1 MAMTAD
7 APTVA
12 PTTAAEPPTTPGA
25 TTPEPVAEQ
34 VLEHVAGQVP
44 AQAPPP
50 STFGAPWIRSAGE
63 VAWKLVGIV
72 AAVAIVFYVV
82 GLIQVV
88 FVALFLALVFTT
100 VLLPL
105 GDFYDR
111 VMPRGLAM
119 AASLLTAVLA
129 VGALVTYVVSSVV
142 SRWEDLAIEF
152 ATGLTDLAG
161 LLTGIPMLAGIGG
174 PDKWLEDGGAWLQ
187 SHAGDYAGTA
197 AQSAGSIAEGATAV
211 VLAIFCTV
219 FFLTQGGRMWRWAL
233 DFVPADRHDR
243 WEAAAAAGWTSFS
256 GFTRGMFFVALSDGI
271 LAGIFLSVV
280 GVPLALPLSVVVF
293 LGAFIPM
300 IGPVAAIVI
309 SVLVALAA
317 KGPVLAL
324 VVLIGMVVVA
334 QLDANVL
341 QPLITGKQVSLHPVV
356 MALVVAAGS
365 VLGGLLGAVVAVPLT
380 AVAWAVYCTLRRT
393 AADGT
398 PVAPDTP
405 AVQDAPAVGATPAV
419 EGTTAT

>member
-1 MAMTAD
+1 MVMTAD

-12 PTTAAEPPTTPGA
+12 PTTAADSPTTGPQA
-25 TTPEPVAEQ
+25 
-34 VLEHVAGQVP
+34 
-44 AQAPPP
+44 AQAPGPGP
-50 STFGAPWIRSAGE
+50 ASFGAPWLRSTGDL
-63 VAWKLVGIV
+63 AWKVVGI
-72 AAVAIVFYVV
+72 AIAVALVFYVV
-82 GLIQVV
+82 NLVQIV

-105 GDFYDR
+105 GDLYDR

-142 SRWEDLAIEF
+142 SRWDELATEF
-152 ATGLTDLAG
+152 GTGLTDLSE
-161 LLTGIPMLAGIGG
+161 LLTDIPLVASLGTPG
-174 PDKWLEDGGAWLQ
+174 DWLRDGGAWLQ
-187 SHAGDYAGTA
+187 ANAGDYVATAAASAGTI
-197 AQSAGSIAEGATAV
+197 AQGATAV

-219 FFLTQGGRMWRWAL
+219 FFLTQGGRMWGWAL
-233 DFVPADRHDR
+233 SLVPADRHER
-243 WEAAAAAGWTSFS
+243 WQTAADAGWTAFS
-256 GFTRGMFFVALSDGI
+256 GFTRGMFFVALTDGVM
-271 LAGIFLSVV
+271 AGIFLTVV

-293 LGAFIPM
+293 LGAFVPM
-300 IGPVAAIVI
+300 IGPVAAIVV

-334 QLDANVL
+334 QIDANVL

-380 AVAWAVYCTLRRT
+380 AVTWAVFSSFRRT
-393 AADGT
+393 ALERAAGGAT
-398 PVAPDTP
+398 GRAPQR
-405 AVQDAPAVGATPAV
+405 AAPAHEAD
-419 EGTTAT
+419 

>member
-12 PTTAAEPPTTPGA
+12 PTTPAESPTILQPTAPGPTTP
-25 TTPEPVAEQ
+25 P
-34 VLEHVAGQVP
+34 P
-44 AQAPPP
+44 A
-50 STFGAPWIRSAGE
+50 TFGAPWIRSTGDL
-63 VAWKLVGIV
+63 AWKLIGIGL
-72 AAVAIVFYVV
+72 AVALVFYVV
-82 GLIQVV
+82 SLVQLV

-105 GDFYDR
+105 GDLYDR

-119 AASLLTAVLA
+119 GASLLTAVLA
-129 VGALVTYVVSSVV
+129 VGGLVTYVVSSVV
-142 SRWEDLAIEF
+142 SRWDDLATEF
-152 ATGLTDLAG
+152 GTGLTDLAV
-161 LLTGIPMLAGIGG
+161 LVTDIPLLAGLGTPG
-174 PDKWLEDGGAWLQ
+174 DWLKDGGAWLQ
-187 SHAGDYAGTA
+187 ANAGDYAATA
-197 AQSAGSIAEGATAV
+197 AASAGSIAEGATAV

-219 FFLTQGGRMWRWAL
+219 FFLTQGDRMWRWAL
-233 DFVPADRHDR
+233 TLVPADRHDR
-243 WEAAAAAGWTSFS
+243 WQAAARAGWTAFS
-256 GFTRGMFFVALSDGI
+256 GFTRGMFFVALSDGV
-271 LAGIFLSVV
+271 LAGIFLTVV

-334 QLDANVL
+334 QIDANVL

-380 AVAWAVYCTLRRT
+380 AVTWAVFSKLRTT
-393 AADGT
+393 APGT
-398 PVAPDTP
+398 AP
-405 AVQDAPAVGATPAV
+405 GATQ
-419 EGTTAT
+419 

>member
-1 MAMTAD
+1 MTAD

-12 PTTAAEPPTTPGA
+12 PTTAAQPPSPAAQPPTTQPA
-25 TTPEPVAEQ
+25 T
-34 VLEHVAGQVP
+34 GS
-44 AQAPPP
+44 
-50 STFGAPWIRSAGE
+50 STFGAPWLRSTGDL
-63 VAWKLVGIV
+63 AWRLVGILAAV
-72 AAVAIVFYVV
+72 AAVFYVI
-82 GLIQVV
+82 GLVQVV

-129 VGALVTYVVSSVV
+129 VGALVTYVVTSVT
-142 SRWEDLAIEF
+142 SRWEELATEF
-152 ATGLTDLAG
+152 GTGLSDLAG
-161 LLTGIPMLAGIGG
+161 LVGGIPFLAGLGG
-174 PDKWLEDGGAWLQ
+174 PGQWLADGGAWLQ
-187 SHAGDYAGTA
+187 ANAGDYAGTA
-197 AQSAGSIAEGATAV
+197 AQGAGIVGEGATAV

-219 FFLTQGGRMWRWAL
+219 FFLTQGHAMWRWAL
-233 DFVPADRHDR
+233 NIVPADRHDR
-243 WEAAAAAGWTSFS
+243 WEAAALAGWNAFS
-256 GFTRGMFFVALSDGI
+256 GFTRGMFFVALADGVI
-271 LAGIFLSVV
+271 AGIFLSVV

-293 LGAFIPM
+293 LGAFVPM
-300 IGPVAAIVI
+300 IGPVAAIVV

-334 QLDANVL
+334 QIDANVL

-380 AVAWAVYCTLRRT
+380 AVAWAVFSTLRRT
-393 AADGT
+393 ALREPTTDGAD
-398 PVAPDTP
+398 
-405 AVQDAPAVGATPAV
+405 
-419 EGTTAT
+419 

>member
-1 MAMTAD
+1 MTAE

-12 PTTAAEPPTTPGA
+12 PTTAAEPPTTPQPTGL
-25 TTPEPVAEQ
+25 EPT
-34 VLEHVAGQVP
+34 
-44 AQAPPP
+44 APPP
-50 STFGAPWIRSAGE
+50 GTFGAPWIRSTGDL
-63 VAWKLVGIV
+63 AWKLIGIGL
-72 AAVAIVFYVV
+72 AVALVFYVV
-82 GLIQVV
+82 SLVQVV

-105 GDFYDR
+105 GDLYDR

-129 VGALVTYVVSSVV
+129 VGGLVTYVVSSVV
-142 SRWEDLAIEF
+142 SRWEELATEF
-152 ATGLTDLAG
+152 GTGLTDLAQ
-161 LLTGIPMLAGIGG
+161 LVTEIPLLAGLGT
-174 PDKWLEDGGAWLQ
+174 PRKWLTDGGAWLQ
-187 SHAGDYAGTA
+187 SNAGDYMATA
-197 AQSAGSIAEGATAV
+197 AASAGSIAEGVTAV

-219 FFLTQGGRMWRWAL
+219 FFLTQGSRMWRWAL
-233 DFVPADRHDR
+233 SLVPADRHDR
-243 WEAAAAAGWTSFS
+243 WESAADAGWTAFS
-256 GFTRGMFFVALSDGI
+256 GFTRGMFFVALADGV
-271 LAGIFLSVV
+271 LAGIFLTVV

-309 SVLVALAA
+309 SAFVALAA

-334 QLDANVL
+334 QIDANVL

-380 AVAWAVYCTLRRT
+380 AVTWAVFSKLRKT
-393 AADGT
+393 A
-398 PVAPDTP
+398 
-405 AVQDAPAVGATPAV
+405 QGATPAH
-419 EGTTAT
+419 EAD

>member
-1 MAMTAD
+1 MTAD

-12 PTTAAEPPTTPGA
+12 PTTAAQPPTTPQVTAPGSA
-25 TTPEPVAEQ
+25 T
-34 VLEHVAGQVP
+34 P
-44 AQAPPP
+44 AHTAVRP
-50 STFGAPWIRSAGE
+50 STFGTPWLRSTGDL
-63 VAWKLVGIV
+63 AWRLVGVLVAV
-72 AAVAIVFYVV
+72 AAVFYVISLV
-82 GLIQVV
+82 QVV

-111 VMPRGLAM
+111 AMPRGLAM

-129 VGALVTYVVSSVV
+129 VGALVTYVVTSVT
-142 SRWEDLAIEF
+142 SRWEELATEF
-152 ATGLTDLAG
+152 GTGLTDLAG
-161 LLTGIPMLAGIGG
+161 LVSGVPVLAGLGG
-174 PDKWLEDGGAWLQ
+174 PDQWLADGGAWLQ
-187 SHAGDYAGTA
+187 ANAGDYAGTA
-197 AQSAGSIAEGATAV
+197 AESAGTIGEGATAV

-219 FFLTQGGRMWRWAL
+219 FFLTQGGAMWRWAL
-233 DFVPADRHDR
+233 GFVPAERHDR
-243 WEAAAAAGWTSFS
+243 WEAAALAGWNAFS
-256 GFTRGMFFVALSDGI
+256 GFTRGMFFVALADGVI
-271 LAGIFLSVV
+271 AGIFLSVV

-293 LGAFIPM
+293 LGAFVPM
-300 IGPVAAIVI
+300 IGPVAAIVV

-334 QLDANVL
+334 QIDANVL

-380 AVAWAVYCTLRRT
+380 GVAWAVFSTLRAT
-393 AADGT
+393 
-398 PVAPDTP
+398 
-405 AVQDAPAVGATPAV
+405 APAAPAAPGEAAGAAQGAPSAD
-419 EGTTAT
+419 EAD

>member
-1 MAMTAD
+1 MTAD

-12 PTTAAEPPTTPGA
+12 PTTAAESPTTGSNTGSTTGQL
-25 TTPEPVAEQ
+25 TTPEPAAQ
-34 VLEHVAGQVP
+34 QP
-44 AQAPPP
+44 AAA
-50 STFGAPWIRSAGE
+50 STFGAPWIRSTGDL
-63 VAWKLVGIV
+63 AWKLVGI
-72 AAVAIVFYVV
+72 ALAVALVFYVV
-82 GLIQVV
+82 SLVQLV

-105 GDFYDR
+105 GDLYDR

-129 VGALVTYVVSSVV
+129 VGGLVTYVVSSVV
-142 SRWEDLAIEF
+142 SRWEELATEF
-152 ATGLTDLAG
+152 GTGLTDLAV
-161 LLTGIPMLAGIGG
+161 LVTDIPVLAGLGT
-174 PDKWLEDGGAWLQ
+174 PTDWLRDGGAWLQ
-187 SHAGDYAGTA
+187 ANAGSYAGTA
-197 AQSAGSIAEGATAV
+197 AESAGSIAEGATAV

-219 FFLTQGGRMWRWAL
+219 FFLTQGHRMWSWAL
-233 DFVPADRHDR
+233 SLVPADRHDR
-243 WEAAAAAGWTSFS
+243 WQTAASAGWTAFS
-256 GFTRGMFFVALSDGI
+256 GFTRGMFFVALADGA
-271 LAGIFLSVV
+271 LAGIFLTVV

-309 SVLVALAA
+309 SALVALAA
-317 KGPVLAL
+317 QGPVLAL

-334 QLDANVL
+334 QIDANVL

-380 AVAWAVYCTLRRT
+380 AVTWAVFSTLRRT
-393 AADGT
+393 ALEA
-398 PVAPDTP
+398 
-405 AVQDAPAVGATPAV
+405 ATQ
-419 EGTTAT
+419 GTTAQDTATQGATRQGIPPAHEAD

>member
-1 MAMTAD
+1 MVMTAD

-12 PTTAAEPPTTPGA
+12 PTTAADSPTTGPQA
-25 TTPEPVAEQ
+25 
-34 VLEHVAGQVP
+34 
-44 AQAPPP
+44 AQAPGPGP
-50 STFGAPWIRSAGE
+50 ASFGAPWLRSTGDL
-63 VAWKLVGIV
+63 AWKVVGI
-72 AAVAIVFYVV
+72 AIAVALVFYVV
-82 GLIQVV
+82 NLVQIV

-105 GDFYDR
+105 GDLYDR

-142 SRWEDLAIEF
+142 SRWDELATEF
-152 ATGLTDLAG
+152 GTGLTDLSE
-161 LLTGIPMLAGIGG
+161 LLTDIPLVASLGTPG
-174 PDKWLEDGGAWLQ
+174 DWLRDGGAWLQ
-187 SHAGDYAGTA
+187 ANAGDYVATAAASAGTI
-197 AQSAGSIAEGATAV
+197 AQGATAV

-219 FFLTQGGRMWRWAL
+219 FFLTQGGRMWGWAL
-233 DFVPADRHDR
+233 SLVPADRHER
-243 WEAAAAAGWTSFS
+243 WQTAADAGWTAFS
-256 GFTRGMFFVALSDGI
+256 GFTRGMFFVALTDGVM
-271 LAGIFLSVV
+271 AGIFLTVV

-293 LGAFIPM
+293 LGAFVPM
-300 IGPVAAIVI
+300 IGPVAAIVV

-334 QLDANVL
+334 QIDANVL

-380 AVAWAVYCTLRRT
+380 AVTWAVFSSFRRT
-393 AADGT
+393 ALERAAGGST
-398 PVAPDTP
+398 GRATQR
-405 AVQDAPAVGATPAV
+405 AAPAHEAD
-419 EGTTAT
+419 

>member
-1 MAMTAD
+1 M
-7 APTVA
+7 P
-12 PTTAAEPPTTPGA
+12 
-25 TTPEPVAEQ
+25 Q
-34 VLEHVAGQVP
+34 NVP
-44 AQAPPP
+44 A
-50 STFGAPWIRSAGE
+50 TFGAPWIRSAGE

-72 AAVAIVFYVV
+72 AAVAVVFYVV
-82 GLIQVV
+82 GLVQVV

-142 SRWEDLAIEF
+142 SRWEDLATEF
-152 ATGLTDLAG
+152 ATGLTDLAE
-161 LLTGIPMLAGIGG
+161 LLTGIPMLAGLGT
-174 PDKWLEDGGAWLQ
+174 PSDWLADGGAWLQ
-187 SHAGDYAGTA
+187 AHAGDYAGTA
-197 AQSAGSIAEGATAV
+197 AESAGSVAEGATAV

-219 FFLTQGGRMWRWAL
+219 FFLTQGGRMWRWVL

-243 WEAAAAAGWTSFS
+243 WEAAAAAGWNSFS

-293 LGAFIPM
+293 LGAFVPM

-334 QLDANVL
+334 QIDANVL

-380 AVAWAVYCTLRRT
+380 AVAWAVFSTLRRT
-393 AADGT
+393 A
-398 PVAPDTP
+398 P
-405 AVQDAPAVGATPAV
+405 
-419 EGTTAT
+419 

>member
-7 APTVA
+7 APTIA
-12 PTTAAEPPTTPGA
+12 PTTTAESPTTPQPA
-25 TTPEPVAEQ
+25 APDPVAPDPG
-34 VLEHVAGQVP
+34 A
-44 AQAPPP
+44 AQP
-50 STFGAPWIRSAGE
+50 SQGTTFGAPWIRATGDL
-63 VAWKLVGIV
+63 AWRLVGIV
-72 AAVAIVFYVV
+72 AAVAVVFYVV
-82 GLIQVV
+82 GLVQLV

-105 GDFYDR
+105 GDLYDR

-129 VGALVTYVVSSVV
+129 VGGLVTYVVSSVV
-142 SRWEDLAIEF
+142 SRWDELATQF
-152 ATGLTDLAG
+152 GTGLTDLAV
-161 LLTGIPMLAGIGG
+161 LLTDIPLLAGLGG
-174 PDKWLEDGGAWLQ
+174 PDEWLADGGAWLQ
-187 SHAGDYAGTA
+187 ENGGAYAGTA
-197 AQSAGSIAEGATAV
+197 AESAGTIAEGATAV

-219 FFLTQGGRMWRWAL
+219 FFLTQGSRMWQWVL
-233 DFVPADRHDR
+233 SLVPADRHDR
-243 WEAAAAAGWTSFS
+243 WQTAASAGWTAFS
-256 GFTRGMFFVALSDGI
+256 GFTRGMFFVALADGAM
-271 LAGIFLSVV
+271 AGIFLSVV

-293 LGAFIPM
+293 LGAFVPM

-334 QLDANVL
+334 QIDANVL

-356 MALVVAAGS
+356 MALVVAGGS

-380 AVAWAVYCTLRRT
+380 AVTWAVFSTLRRT
-393 AADGT
+393 
-398 PVAPDTP
+398 TP
-405 AVQDAPAVGATPAV
+405 APAQGTAATHGAD
-419 EGTTAT
+419 

>member
-1 MAMTAD
+1 MTAD

-25 TTPEPVAEQ
+25 TAPEPVAGQVAEQ
-34 VLEHVAGQVP
+34 VPGAA

-50 STFGAPWIRSAGE
+50 TTFGAPWIRSAGE

-82 GLIQVV
+82 GLVQVV

-105 GDFYDR
+105 GDLYDR

-129 VGALVTYVVSSVV
+129 VGALVTYVVTSVV
-142 SRWEDLAIEF
+142 SRWEDLATEF
-152 ATGLTDLAG
+152 GTGLSDLAE
-161 LLTGIPMLAGIGG
+161 LLTGIPMLAGLGTPG
-174 PDKWLEDGGAWLQ
+174 EWLADGGAWLQ

-243 WEAAAAAGWTSFS
+243 WEAAAAAGWNSFS

-380 AVAWAVYCTLRRT
+380 AVAWAVYCTMRRT
-393 AADGT
+393 APDGT

-405 AVQDAPAVGATPAV
+405 AVQDTPAV

>member
-12 PTTAAEPPTTPGA
+12 PTTTAESPTTTQPAVPDPGA
-25 TTPEPVAEQ
+25 PQ
-34 VLEHVAGQVP
+34 VSPGT
-44 AQAPPP
+44 
-50 STFGAPWIRSAGE
+50 TFGAPWIRSTGDL
-63 VAWKLVGIV
+63 AWRLVGIA
-72 AAVAIVFYVV
+72 AAVAVVFYVV
-82 GLIQVV
+82 GLVQLV

-105 GDFYDR
+105 GDLYDR

-129 VGALVTYVVSSVV
+129 VGGLVTYVVSSVV
-142 SRWEDLAIEF
+142 SRWDELATQF
-152 ATGLTDLAG
+152 GTGLTDLAG
-161 LLTGIPMLAGIGG
+161 LLTDIPALAGLGG
-174 PDKWLEDGGAWLQ
+174 PEEWLADGGAWLQ
-187 SHAGDYAGTA
+187 ENGGAYAGTA
-197 AQSAGSIAEGATAV
+197 AESAGSIAEGATAV

-219 FFLTQGGRMWRWAL
+219 FFLTQGSRMWQWVL
-233 DFVPADRHDR
+233 SMVPTDRHDR
-243 WEAAAAAGWTSFS
+243 WQTAATAGWTAFS
-256 GFTRGMFFVALSDGI
+256 GFTRGMFFVALADGAM
-271 LAGIFLSVV
+271 AGIFLSVV

-293 LGAFIPM
+293 LGAFVPM
-300 IGPVAAIVI
+300 IGPVAAIVV

-334 QLDANVL
+334 QIDANVL

-356 MALVVAAGS
+356 MALVVAGGS

-380 AVAWAVYCTLRRT
+380 AVTWAVFSTLRRT
-393 AADGT
+393 TAAAQGT
-398 PVAPDTP
+398 
-405 AVQDAPAVGATPAV
+405 AVTHGAD
-419 EGTTAT
+419 

>member
-1 MAMTAD
+1 MTAD

-25 TTPEPVAEQ
+25 AATEP
-34 VLEHVAGQVP
+34 VAGQVAGP
-44 AQAPPP
+44 VAQQASGQAPPP
-50 STFGAPWIRSAGE
+50 TTFGAPWIRSAGE

-142 SRWEDLAIEF
+142 SRWEDLATEF

-174 PDKWLEDGGAWLQ
+174 PEDWLTDGGAWLQ

-219 FFLTQGGRMWRWAL
+219 FFLTQGARMWRWAL

-243 WEAAAAAGWTSFS
+243 WEAAAAAGWNSFS

-334 QLDANVL
+334 QIDANVL

-380 AVAWAVYCTLRRT
+380 AVAWAVFSTLRGTTPLQGKVPVQST
-393 AADGT
+393 AAPHEAD
-398 PVAPDTP
+398 
-405 AVQDAPAVGATPAV
+405 
-419 EGTTAT
+419 

>member
-1 MAMTAD
+1 MTVD

-12 PTTAAEPPTTPGA
+12 PTTAAEPPTT
-25 TTPEPVAEQ
+25 Q
-34 VLEHVAGQVP
+34 
-44 AQAPPP
+44 PPT
-50 STFGAPWIRSAGE
+50 TFGAPWLRSTGDL
-63 VAWKLVGIV
+63 AWKLVGI
-72 AAVAIVFYVV
+72 ALAVALVFYVV
-82 GLIQVV
+82 SLVQLV

-105 GDFYDR
+105 GDLYDR

-129 VGALVTYVVSSVV
+129 VGGLVTYVVSSVV
-142 SRWEDLAIEF
+142 SRWEDLATEF
-152 ATGLTDLAG
+152 GTGLSDLAELVTGIPVLAG
-161 LLTGIPMLAGIGG
+161 LGTPGEWLA
-174 PDKWLEDGGAWLQ
+174 DGGAWLQ
-187 SHAGDYAGTA
+187 DNAGSYAGTA
-197 AQSAGSIAEGATAV
+197 AASAGVIAQGATAV

-219 FFLTQGGRMWRWAL
+219 FFLTQGGRMWRWVL
-233 DFVPADRHDR
+233 SLVPADRHDR
-243 WEAAAAAGWTSFS
+243 WQTAADAGWTAFS
-256 GFTRGMFFVALSDGI
+256 GFTRGMFFVALADGV

-293 LGAFIPM
+293 LGAFVPM
-300 IGPVAAIVI
+300 IGPVAAIVV

-334 QLDANVL
+334 QIDANVL

-380 AVAWAVYCTLRRT
+380 AVSWAVYSTLRRT
-393 AADGT
+393 AAQGA
-398 PVAPDTP
+398 AP
-405 AVQDAPAVGATPAV
+405 
-419 EGTTAT
+419 GTTQGAVPAHEAD

>member
-1 MAMTAD
+1 MVMTAD

-12 PTTAAEPPTTPGA
+12 PTTAAKSPNIESSTGQLTTLEPTTL
-25 TTPEPVAEQ
+25 EPTAQ
-34 VLEHVAGQVP
+34 QPAAAAG
-44 AQAPPP
+44 
-50 STFGAPWIRSAGE
+50 FGAPWIRSTGDL
-63 VAWKLVGIV
+63 AWKLVGI
-72 AAVAIVFYVV
+72 ALAVGLVFYVV
-82 GLIQVV
+82 SLVQLV

-105 GDFYDR
+105 GDLYDR

-129 VGALVTYVVSSVV
+129 VGGLVTYVVSSVV
-142 SRWEDLAIEF
+142 SRWEELATEFGTGLADLAELL
-152 ATGLTDLAG
+152 TGVPLLAG
-161 LLTGIPMLAGIGG
+161 LGG
-174 PDKWLEDGGAWLQ
+174 PDEWLADGGAWLQ
-187 SHAGDYAGTA
+187 ANAGSYAGTA
-197 AQSAGSIAEGATAV
+197 AESAGSIAEGATAV

-219 FFLTQGGRMWRWAL
+219 FFLTQGHRMWSWAL
-233 DFVPADRHDR
+233 SLVPADRHDR
-243 WEAAAAAGWTSFS
+243 WQTAASAGWTSFS
-256 GFTRGMFFVALSDGI
+256 GFTRGMFFVALSDGV
-271 LAGIFLSVV
+271 LAGIFLTVV

-293 LGAFIPM
+293 LGAFVPM

-334 QLDANVL
+334 QIDANVL

-380 AVAWAVYCTLRRT
+380 AVTWAVFSTLRRT
-393 AADGT
+393 ALEAAT
-398 PVAPDTP
+398 
-405 AVQDAPAVGATPAV
+405 QGA
-419 EGTTAT
+419 

>member
-1 MAMTAD
+1 MTAD

-12 PTTAAEPPTTPGA
+12 PTTAAESPTTPQPAAPDPAATEHQGA
-25 TTPEPVAEQ
+25 A
-34 VLEHVAGQVP
+34 LVP
-44 AQAPPP
+44 PDPTSPRA
-50 STFGAPWIRSAGE
+50 TFGAPWIRSTGDL
-63 VAWKLVGIV
+63 AWRLVGIV
-72 AAVAIVFYVV
+72 VAVAVVFYVV
-82 GLIQVV
+82 GLVQVV

-105 GDFYDR
+105 GDLYDR

-129 VGALVTYVVSSVV
+129 VGGLVTYVVSSVV
-142 SRWEDLAIEF
+142 SRWDELATEF
-152 ATGLTDLAG
+152 GTGLTDLSG
-161 LLTGIPMLAGIGG
+161 LLTGVPLLAGLGG
-174 PDKWLEDGGAWLQ
+174 PEEWLADGGAWLQ
-187 SHAGDYAGTA
+187 QNGGAFAGTA
-197 AQSAGSIAEGATAV
+197 AESAGSIAEGATAV

-219 FFLTQGGRMWRWAL
+219 FFLTQGDRMWRWVL
-233 DFVPADRHDR
+233 SLVPADRHDR
-243 WEAAAAAGWTSFS
+243 WQTAAGAGWTAFS
-256 GFTRGMFFVALSDGI
+256 GFTRGMFFVALSDGVM
-271 LAGIFLSVV
+271 AGIFLTVV

-293 LGAFIPM
+293 LGAFVPM
-300 IGPVAAIVI
+300 IGPVAAIVV

-334 QLDANVL
+334 QIDANVL

-380 AVAWAVYCTLRRT
+380 AVTWAVFSTLRRAPLAGT
-393 AADGT
+393 AGGAHH
-398 PVAPDTP
+398 VP
-405 AVQDAPAVGATPAV
+405 AQGATRA
-419 EGTTAT
+419 TTQGAAPSHEAD

>member
-1 MAMTAD
+1 MTAD

-12 PTTAAEPPTTPGA
+12 PTTAAEPPTTPEQAG
-25 TTPEPVAEQ
+25 PEPA
-34 VLEHVAGQVP
+34 ASAAAVP
-44 AQAPPP
+44 
-50 STFGAPWIRSAGE
+50 SGFGAPWIRSTGE
-63 VAWKLVGIV
+63 LAWKLVGI
-72 AAVAIVFYVV
+72 AVAVALVFYLVSLV
-82 GLIQVV
+82 QIV

-105 GDFYDR
+105 GDLYDR

-142 SRWEDLAIEF
+142 SRWADLATEF
-152 ATGLTDLAG
+152 GTGLTDLAD
-161 LLTGIPMLAGIGG
+161 LVTDIPVLASLGT
-174 PDKWLEDGGAWLQ
+174 PSEWLHDGGAWLQ
-187 SHAGDYAGTA
+187 SNASSYVGTA
-197 AQSAGSIAEGATAV
+197 AASAGSIAEGATAV

-219 FFLTQGGRMWRWAL
+219 FFLTQGGPMWRWML
-233 DFVPADRHDR
+233 SLVPADRHDR
-243 WEAAAAAGWTSFS
+243 WHDAAEAGWAAFS
-256 GFTRGMFFVALSDGI
+256 GFTRGMFFVALADGA
-271 LAGIFLSVV
+271 LAGIFLTVV

-293 LGAFIPM
+293 LGAFVPM
-300 IGPVAAIVI
+300 IGPVAAIVVA
-309 SVLVALAA
+309 VLIALAA

-334 QLDANVL
+334 QIDANVL

-380 AVAWAVYCTLRRT
+380 AVTWAVYCSLRR
-393 AADGT
+393 
-398 PVAPDTP
+398 
-405 AVQDAPAVGATPAV
+405 ATQGGSTGLEAH
-419 EGTTAT
+419 

>member
-12 PTTAAEPPTTPGA
+12 PTTAAEQPTTLQPMA
-25 TTPEPVAEQ
+25 PEPST
-34 VLEHVAGQVP
+34 
-44 AQAPPP
+44 PPP
-50 STFGAPWIRSAGE
+50 AAFGAPWIRSTGDL
-63 VAWKLVGIV
+63 AWKLIGIGL
-72 AAVAIVFYVV
+72 AVALVFYVV
-82 GLIQVV
+82 SLVQLV

-105 GDFYDR
+105 GDLYDR

-142 SRWEDLAIEF
+142 SRWEDLATEF
-152 ATGLTDLAG
+152 GTGLKDLAVLVTDIP
-161 LLTGIPMLAGIGG
+161 LLADLGTPG
-174 PDKWLEDGGAWLQ
+174 DWLKDGGAWLQ
-187 SHAGDYAGTA
+187 ANAGSYVTTA
-197 AQSAGSIAEGATAV
+197 AESAGSIAEGATAV

-219 FFLTQGGRMWRWAL
+219 FFLTQGERMWRWVL
-233 DFVPADRHDR
+233 TLVPEDRHDR
-243 WEAAAAAGWTSFS
+243 WQAAASAGWTSFS
-256 GFTRGMFFVALSDGI
+256 GFTRGMFFVALSDGV
-271 LAGIFLSVV
+271 LAGIFLTVV

-334 QLDANVL
+334 QIDANVL

-380 AVAWAVYCTLRRT
+380 AVSWAVFSKLRKTPRVPAEVTGRRT
-393 AADGT
+393 GQGTGPVHEAD
-398 PVAPDTP
+398 
-405 AVQDAPAVGATPAV
+405 
-419 EGTTAT
+419 

>member
-1 MAMTAD
+1 MTVD

-12 PTTAAEPPTTPGA
+12 PTTAAEPPTTR
-25 TTPEPVAEQ
+25 
-34 VLEHVAGQVP
+34 
-44 AQAPPP
+44 PPT
-50 STFGAPWIRSAGE
+50 TFGAPWLRSTGDL
-63 VAWKLVGIV
+63 AWKLIGIV
-72 AAVAIVFYVV
+72 VAVALVFYVV
-82 GLIQVV
+82 SLVQLV

-105 GDFYDR
+105 GDLYDR

-129 VGALVTYVVSSVV
+129 VGGLVTYVVSSVV
-142 SRWEDLAIEF
+142 SRWEELATEF
-152 ATGLTDLAG
+152 GTGLTDLAR
-161 LLTGIPMLAGIGG
+161 LVTDIPLLAGLGTPG
-174 PDKWLEDGGAWLQ
+174 EWLNNGGAWLQ
-187 SHAGDYAGTA
+187 ENAGSYAGTA
-197 AQSAGSIAEGATAV
+197 AQSAGIIAEGATAV

-219 FFLTQGGRMWRWAL
+219 FFLTQGGRMWRWVL
-233 DFVPADRHDR
+233 SLVPADRHDR
-243 WEAAAAAGWTSFS
+243 WQTAAEAGWTAFS
-256 GFTRGMFFVALSDGI
+256 GFTRGMFFVALADGV
-271 LAGIFLSVV
+271 LAGVFLTVV

-293 LGAFIPM
+293 LGAFVPM
-300 IGPVAAIVI
+300 IGPVAAIVV

-334 QLDANVL
+334 QIDANVL

-380 AVAWAVYCTLRRT
+380 AVTWAVVSTLRRT
-393 AADGT
+393 APAARTDGVRTVDEAD
-398 PVAPDTP
+398 
-405 AVQDAPAVGATPAV
+405 
-419 EGTTAT
+419 

>member
-1 MAMTAD
+1 M
-7 APTVA
+7 
-12 PTTAAEPPTTPGA
+12 
-25 TTPEPVAEQ
+25 PV
-34 VLEHVAGQVP
+34 
-44 AQAPPP
+44 
-50 STFGAPWIRSAGE
+50 TFGTPWLRSTGE
-63 VAWKLVGIV
+63 LAWRLVGILV
-72 AAVAIVFYVV
+72 AVGAVFYVV
-82 GLIQVV
+82 GLVQVV

-129 VGALVTYVVSSVV
+129 VGALVTYVVTSVTN
-142 SRWEDLAIEF
+142 RWEDLATEF
-152 ATGLTDLAG
+152 GSGLADLAG
-161 LLTGIPMLAGIGG
+161 LLADVPVLAGLGS
-174 PDKWLEDGGAWLQ
+174 PERWLADGGAWLQ
-187 SHAGDYAGTA
+187 ANAGDYAGTA
-197 AQSAGSIAEGATAV
+197 AQSAGAVGEGATAV

-219 FFLTQGGRMWRWAL
+219 FFLTQGHAMWRWAL
-233 DFVPADRHDR
+233 NFVPADRHDR
-243 WEAAAAAGWTSFS
+243 WEAAALAGWNAFS
-256 GFTRGMFFVALSDGI
+256 GFTRGMFFVALADGVI
-271 LAGIFLSVV
+271 AGVFLSVV

-293 LGAFIPM
+293 LGAFVPM
-300 IGPVAAIVI
+300 IGPVAAIVV

-334 QLDANVL
+334 QIDANVL

-380 AVAWAVYCTLRRT
+380 GVAWAVYSTLRQTPGRT
-393 AADGT
+393 QGGSPVDEAD
-398 PVAPDTP
+398 
-405 AVQDAPAVGATPAV
+405 
-419 EGTTAT
+419 

>member
-12 PTTAAEPPTTPGA
+12 PTTAAEPPTTPRPA
-25 TTPEPVAEQ
+25 APE
-34 VLEHVAGQVP
+34 QVP
-44 AQAPPP
+44 AQVAGQAPERTPPP
-50 STFGAPWIRSAGE
+50 ATFGAPWIRTTGE
-63 VAWKLVGIV
+63 LAWKLVGIV

-82 GLIQVV
+82 GLVQVV

-105 GDFYDR
+105 GDLYDR

-129 VGALVTYVVSSVV
+129 VGALVTYVVTSVV
-142 SRWEDLAIEF
+142 SRWEDLATEF
-152 ATGLTDLAG
+152 GSGLTDLAG
-161 LLTGIPMLAGIGG
+161 LLTGIPMLAGLGTPG
-174 PDKWLEDGGAWLQ
+174 EWLADGGAWLQ
-187 SHAGDYAGTA
+187 ANAGDYAGTA
-197 AQSAGSIAEGATAV
+197 AESAGSIAEGATAV

-219 FFLTQGGRMWRWAL
+219 FFLTQGSRMWRWAL

-243 WEAAAAAGWTSFS
+243 WEAAATAGWTAFS

-334 QLDANVL
+334 QIDANVL

-365 VLGGLLGAVVAVPLT
+365 VLGGLLGAVVAVPLAGVT
-380 AVAWAVYCTLRRT
+380 WAVFSTLRRT
-393 AADGT
+393 AEEA
-398 PVAPDTP
+398 
-405 AVQDAPAVGATPAV
+405 APAAAHGVTRGTAPEAVPDPAP
-419 EGTTAT
+419 GTAAPHEAD

>member
-12 PTTAAEPPTTPGA
+12 PTTAATSPTTPRPAG
-25 TTPEPVAEQ
+25 PEPAM
-34 VLEHVAGQVP
+34 
-44 AQAPPP
+44 APPG
-50 STFGAPWIRSAGE
+50 FGAPWIRSTGDL
-63 VAWKLVGIV
+63 AWKLVGI
-72 AAVAIVFYVV
+72 AVAVALVFYVV
-82 GLIQVV
+82 SLVQLV

-105 GDFYDR
+105 GELYDR

-142 SRWEDLAIEF
+142 SRWEELATEF
-152 ATGLTDLAG
+152 GTGLTDLAG
-161 LLTGIPMLAGIGG
+161 LVTDIPLLARLGT
-174 PDKWLEDGGAWLQ
+174 PSEWLGDGGAWLQ
-187 SHAGDYAGTA
+187 DNAGSYAATA
-197 AQSAGSIAEGATAV
+197 AASAGSIAQGATAV

-233 DFVPADRHDR
+233 SLVPEDRHER
-243 WEAAAAAGWTSFS
+243 WQAAADAGWTAFS
-256 GFTRGMFFVALSDGI
+256 GFTRGMFFVALADGVM
-271 LAGIFLSVV
+271 AGVFLTVV

-293 LGAFIPM
+293 LGAFVPM
-300 IGPVAAIVI
+300 IGPVAAIVV
-309 SVLVALAA
+309 SALVALAA

-324 VVLIGMVVVA
+324 VVLIGMVIVA
-334 QLDANVL
+334 QIDANVL

-380 AVAWAVYCTLRRT
+380 AVSWAVFSTLRR
-393 AADGT
+393 GT
-398 PVAPDTP
+398 PDRSTQGVVP
-405 AVQDAPAVGATPAV
+405 AHEAD
-419 EGTTAT
+419 